1 MTATVP
7 PRELHRAE
15 TLRAAER
22 QAAATLA
29 AGTLM
34 QRAGAA
40 AADWIVAQGAR
51 SVRIICG
58 PGNNGGDGYVCA
70 AELKRL
76 GADVACVALAAP
88 TTDDARAAAARWRD
102 GGGTLLAQID
112 DAAGADL
119 LVDAIFGIGLAR
131 PLHGVFLAAA
141 RWLNQQSCRV
151 VALDVPSGL
160 DADTGAWVA
169 GGVGDADDLGVIA
182 DATLTF
188 IADKPGLHTGD
199 GCDAAGEVVVF
210 DLALTIRGSALRLT
224 AVTDF
229 AALLVPR
236 RRNSHKGTYGDV
248 LVVGGGRGMVGA
260 PVLGARAALRLGAGR
275 VFVHL
280 IGSSQ
285 SRFDPAQPEL
295 MFRAADGIPDACVQV
310 VGCGLGTDALAAEA
324 LAHSLARAEQRA
336 AHLVLDADALNLLAT
351 RAPAWRAPA
360 PRAGARI
367 VLTPHPLEAARLL
380 AIDAASV
387 QRDRIGAAC
396 RLAVASACIVVLK
409 GAGTVI
415 ATPDGRTWI
424 NPTGGPALASAGTG
438 DVLSGMI
445 GAMLAQGKDAVAAV
459 LAAVWLHGAAADDH
473 GGDVGL
479 VASDIAPRAATRLAA
494 LRKNASIIGARRR

>member
-34 QRAGAA
+34 QRAGGA

-51 SVRIICG
+51 RVRVICG

-70 AELKRL
+70 TELKRR
-76 GADVACVALAAP
+76 GADVACVAVAAP

-102 GGGTLLAQID
+102 CGGALLAQID
-112 DAAGADL
+112 DAVGADL

-131 PLHGVFLAAA
+131 PLQGAFLAAA

-229 AALLVPR
+229 AALLVP
-236 RRNSHKGTYGDV
+236 
-248 LVVGGGRGMVGA
+248 
-260 PVLGARAALRLGAGR
+260 
-275 VFVHL
+275 
-280 IGSSQ
+280 
-285 SRFDPAQPEL
+285 
-295 MFRAADGIPDACVQV
+295 
-310 VGCGLGTDALAAEA
+310 
-324 LAHSLARAEQRA
+324 
-336 AHLVLDADALNLLAT
+336 
-351 RAPAWRAPA
+351 
-360 PRAGARI
+360 
-367 VLTPHPLEAARLL
+367 
-380 AIDAASV
+380 
-387 QRDRIGAAC
+387 
-396 RLAVASACIVVLK
+396 
-409 GAGTVI
+409 
-415 ATPDGRTWI
+415 
-424 NPTGGPALASAGTG
+424 
-438 DVLSGMI
+438 
-445 GAMLAQGKDAVAAV
+445 
-459 LAAVWLHGAAADDH
+459 
-473 GGDVGL
+473 
-479 VASDIAPRAATRLAA
+479 
-494 LRKNASIIGARRR
+494 